1 MLRFGFF
8 FGLAALLLACE
19 PSGQGEGD
27 TARASAVSFTTYQVK
42 EASANCATDSSRC
55 TTAKAS
61 FPMVESGPSAVRSRM
76 NDTLQ
81 YRVVAMLAPTAEGNA
96 ANGMTPDEAAAEFV
110 AVYEEFL
117 LEEPGYSQ
125 AWATEVQGEV
135 LFESPQLATVELAGY
150 SYTGGAHPNSY
161 VDLITFDLSTGAVLQ
176 LSDIISDKA
185 ALLPLAERYFR
196 EARQLDSGSSL
207 NDQGFFW
214 DGEFVLPQSVGLVQ
228 DGLRMYYNS
237 YEVAPYAA
245 GPTEFTIPYEDLKPI
260 LTKPAMVG
268 LE

>member
-1 MLRFGFF
+1 MLRFSFF

-96 ANGMTPDEAAAEFV
+96 SKGMTPDEAAAEFV

-135 LFESPQLATVELAGY
+135 LFRNSNLATVKLEC
-150 SYTGGAHPNSY
+150 STYTGGAHPLFY
-161 VDLITFDLSTGAVLQ
+161 VDLITFGLQEGEVVDLNDLIA
-176 LSDIISDKA
+176 DKT
-185 ALLPLAERYFR
+185 ALMALAEKYFR
-196 EARQLDSGSSL
+196 QARELEAEQSL
-207 NDQGFFW
+207 QDAGFFW
-214 DGEFVLPQSVGLVQ
+214 DGNFALPRNMGLTEK
-228 DGLRMYYNS
+228 GLYFFYNQ

-245 GPTEFTIPYEDLKPI
+245 GPTELLIPFEELKPI
-260 LTKPAMVG
+260 LTKPAMLG
-268 LE
+268 LD